1 MITKIQKWGNS
12 LGLRIPKNI
21 AQDAGVGEGTTVDL
35 TLKDGQLIVS
45 PARSRS
51 YDLKHLLAK
60 VTPQNIHEE
69 IEYGGPFGRE
79 VW

>member
-1 MITKIQKWGNS
+1 MITRIQKWGNS

-21 AQDAGVGEGTTVDL
+21 AQDAGVEVGTTVNL

-45 PARSRS
+45 PARNRS
-51 YDLKHLLAK
+51 YDLKHLLEK
-60 VTPQNIHEE
+60 VTPENIHEE
-69 IEYGGPFGRE
+69 IEYGQAVGRE